1 MKTQPVQ
8 LVDHPLASLTSEEVR
23 RATAVLRREGRLG
36 AMVRVH
42 SMVLLEP
49 SKDVVQAFEPG
60 RPFDRLV
67 MVVLRDRQERVTF
80 EAVVSISDD
89 ELRSWRP
96 RTDVQP
102 PFNQVELE
110 DCEVAIKANP
120 EWQAAM
126 RRRGVENPELAQID
140 PWPSGWFGPEDDPS
154 RHRVIRGLTWARSR
168 PDENAYARPI
178 ENLVVL
184 FDLDA
189 MEVLSIEDGPAVAVP
204 VRSGDYGPEA
214 LLDSGNFPH
223 LPDGVRTDL
232 RPLEVTQPDGRS
244 FTVDGNLVEWQRW
257 RFRVGFTQREG
268 LVLQTIA
275 YRDQG
280 RWRPVLHR
288 ASLSELYIPYGDP
301 GLSQYRKNVFDM
313 GEVGLGNCTNSLE
326 LGCDCLGDIRY
337 LDGLIIDA
345 AGEPVEIKNAICLH
359 EEDDGLLWKHYDGKT
374 RHAEVRRSRRLVI
387 SSIATVGNYE
397 YAFYW
402 YLRQDG
408 SIEYEVRLTGIISNG
423 SVDDGVQP
431 AHGSV
436 VAPNVYGPN
445 HQHFFNVRLDMT
457 VDGNRN
463 SVFEVDSVADPAGP
477 ENPNG
482 NCWRTASTLVA
493 SESEGRRSV
502 DTRVGR
508 YWRVVN
514 PAERNGLGGEV
525 GYNLMPGETVG
536 SFFQPDAPGLRRAG
550 YVTGQVW
557 VTAFD
562 AEQMHAA
569 GAYPNQSPGGDGLPV
584 WVQADRPLVDTDVV
598 VWHTMGAHHVPRPED
613 WPVMP
618 ATRISFM
625 LKPSGF
631 FDHNPAIDVAP
642 PAACVHDGHRNGA

>member
-1 MKTQPVQ
+1 
-8 LVDHPLASLTSEEVR
+8 
-23 RATAVLRREGRLG
+23 
-36 AMVRVH
+36 
-42 SMVLLEP
+42 
-49 SKDVVQAFEPG
+49 
-60 RPFDRLV
+60 
-67 MVVLRDRQERVTF
+67 
-80 EAVVSISDD
+80 
-89 ELRSWRP
+89 
-96 RTDVQP
+96 
-102 PFNQVELE
+102 
-110 DCEVAIKANP
+110 
-120 EWQAAM
+120 
-126 RRRGVENPELAQID
+126 
-140 PWPSGWFGPEDDPS
+140 
-154 RHRVIRGLTWARSR
+154 
-168 PDENAYARPI
+168 
-178 ENLVVL
+178 
-184 FDLDA
+184 
-189 MEVLSIEDGPAVAVP
+189 
-204 VRSGDYGPEA
+204 
-214 LLDSGNFPH
+214 
-223 LPDGVRTDL
+223 
-232 RPLEVTQPDGRS
+232 
-244 FTVDGNLVEWQRW
+244 
-257 RFRVGFTQREG
+257 
-268 LVLQTIA
+268 
-275 YRDQG
+275 
-280 RWRPVLHR
+280 
-288 ASLSELYIPYGDP
+288 
-301 GLSQYRKNVFDM
+301 M

-374 RHAEVRRSRRLVI
+374 HHAEVRRSRRLVI

-408 SIEYEVRLTGIISNG
+408 SIEYEVKLTGIISNG

-436 VAPNVYGPN
+436 LAPNVYGPN

-613 WPVMP
+613 MAGDACYW
-618 ATRISFM
+618 ISFM

-642 PAACVHDGHRNGA
+642 FVRYTDLTIL